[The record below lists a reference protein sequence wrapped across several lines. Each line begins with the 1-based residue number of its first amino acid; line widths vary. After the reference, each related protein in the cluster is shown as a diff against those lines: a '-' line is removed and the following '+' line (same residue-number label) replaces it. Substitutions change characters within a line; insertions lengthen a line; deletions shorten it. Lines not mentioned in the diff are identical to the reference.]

1 MYVCVCVCIV
11 GLQELFIVSCCCCP
25 PGQTIDSNLYCQQLK
40 RLRKAIEIKRP
51 ELINRKGVI
60 FHHNNARH
68 HTSLVTRQKLRAW
81 LGSFDAFA
89 VYSPDLAP
97 SDYHLSAG
105 FKRDLWKSLIS
116 FSIRHAQVL
125 QWRDY
130 DFTLK
135 MAKND
140 RSKRHILGM
149 INFLWYIQKN
159 LIYFCIKIQKT
170 FFLRI
175 NILYSLWWSFFHD
188 IIVS

>member
-1 MYVCVCVCIV
+1 MCVCIV
-11 GLQELFIVSCCCCP
+11 GLQELFIVSCCCP

-81 LGSFDAFA
+81 LGSFDAFT

-97 SDYHLSAG
+97 SNYHLSAG

-116 FSIRHAQVL
+116 FSIRTRTSSTMTGLWFYLKNGERWSIKTVHT
-125 QWRDY
+125 WY
-130 DFTLK
+130 DKL
-135 MAKND
+135 
-140 RSKRHILGM
+140 S
-149 INFLWYIQKN
+149 
-159 LIYFCIKIQKT
+159 LIYTKKFDFFFASKYKKL

-188 IIVS
+188 ITIS